1 MKHVKLFETFVS
13 RRHDSSLVDTNEVR
27 NSFPYLE
34 MARKGFTEG
43 SPDMFDRMGKLYLYN
58 GTVGVSIS
66 NNGRVQK
73 AKPGYSEE
81 FSEMTIRAQ
90 KLIPWSESQ
99 GAVFSTEDY
108 ITVLED
114 INKLLDSNPD
124 ALNTM
129 RRF

>member
-1 MKHVKLFETFVS
+1 MKHVKLFETFVA

-34 MARKGFTEG
+34 MTRKGFTEG
-43 SPDMFDRMGKLYLYN
+43 SPEMFDGMGKLYLYN

-90 KLIPWSESQ
+90 KLITWSESQ
-99 GAVFSTEDY
+99 RAVFSTEDY

-124 ALNTM
+124 ALNMM
-129 RRF
+129 RR

>member
-1 MKHVKLFETFVS
+1 MKHVKLFETFVA
-13 RRHDSSLVDTNEVR
+13 RRHDSSLVNTNEVR

-34 MARKGFTEG
+34 MVRKGFTEG

-81 FSEMTIRAQ
+81 LSE
-90 KLIPWSESQ
+90 IPQ
-99 GAVFSTEDY
+99 RPILSTEDY